1 MDRRLKTVLLLAIF
15 IGGFS
20 SLSLELIVIRQLS
33 SFVGATAV
41 TASIII
47 GIIMAFMS
55 WGYYAGSVFPLAKKA
70 VRRTVVNA
78 FYVLALWVV

>member
-1 MDRRLKTVLLLAIF
+1 MNRRLKAVLLAVF

-55 WGYYAGSVFPLAKKA
+55 WGYYAGSIFPLAEISPTVATAKQS
-70 VRRTVVNA
+70 RR
-78 FYVLALWVV
+78 VLYF

>member
-1 MDRRLKTVLLLAIF
+1 MLRAIDFSLKLGNKKISVYGEKMNRRLKTVLLLAIF

-55 WGYYAGSVFPLAKKA
+55 WGY
-70 VRRTVVNA
+70 
-78 FYVLALWVV
+78 